1 MANPRYPQP
10 RTRNYNMVRVL
21 WTDEQT
27 EYLIDQRMSRN
38 EEFWELS
45 STNHMEFWESIATKI
60 NECFGTKFT
69 AIQMKTK
76 WKNLVKEYTVNIKF
90 L

>member
-1 MANPRYPQP
+1 MPNPRYPQP

-38 EEFWELS
+38 EKFWKLS
-45 STNHMEFWESIATKI
+45 NTNHMEFWKSIVTKI
-60 NECFGTKFT
+60 NECFGMKFT
-69 AIQMKTK
+69 AIQIKTK
-76 WKNLVKEYTVNIKF
+76 WKNLVKEYMVNIKF